1 MLVKD
6 CMTAKPITIEPT
18 EDVQYAFFLLKKH
31 EIKQLPVIED
41 GKLIGIIT
49 ERDLRM
55 VIEKEYGIKIRS
67 AMSTNIQTINENDN
81 LEIAAETLIKRNFN
95 ALPVLDD
102 KGELVGI
109 IAATD
114 IISGLLNIINQL
126 KQ

>member
-1 MLVKD
+1 
-6 CMTAKPITIEPT
+6 MTAKPITIEPT